1 MAQRTIYKCDIC
13 LQDLP
18 VDDLHGFEFC
28 GDQLVEKRCGS
39 VHRHYCEPC
48 IAAFIEATKHIA
60 DRPKE
65 K

>member
-1 MAQRTIYKCDIC
+1 
-13 LQDLP
+13 
-18 VDDLHGFEFC
+18 
-28 GDQLVEKRCGS
+28 